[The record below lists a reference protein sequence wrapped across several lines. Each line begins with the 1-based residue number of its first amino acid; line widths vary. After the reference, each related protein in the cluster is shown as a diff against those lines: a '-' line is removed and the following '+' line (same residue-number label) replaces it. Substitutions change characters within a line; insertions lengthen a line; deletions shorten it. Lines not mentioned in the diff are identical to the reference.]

1 MPNYNRV
8 ILMGHLTRDVEV
20 RAVGSG
26 SVAKFGIATNRS
38 YNTASGAKREEVF
51 FGDCE
56 AWGKTG
62 EAIARFF
69 TKGRPIHIDG
79 RLKTESWDDE
89 KSGAKKSATR
99 IVVDSFVFVDS
110 KKDDGESQPRPNMNV
125 TPGKNG
131 GVAPMGDDDL
141 PFTHGWEDRYS

>member
-1 MPNYNRV
+1 MPNYNKI
-8 ILMGHLTRDVEV
+8 ILVGHLTRDVEI
-20 RAVGSG
+20 RSVGSG
-26 SVAKFGIATNRS
+26 AVSKFGIATNRN
-38 YNTASGAKREEVF
+38 YTTAGGEKREEVF

-62 EAIARFF
+62 EAIAKFF
-69 TKGRPIHIDG
+69 GKGRPILVEG

-99 IVVDSFVFVDS
+99 IVVDSFAFVDS

-131 GVAPMGDDDL
+131 GAAPMGDDDL
-141 PFTHGWEDRYS
+141 PFTHGWESRYS